1 MKKGTTIGIP
11 RFIEAVRKKYGIA
24 SDYVLAKKLK
34 VSQPEA
40 NWFRRGKKV
49 PNTAVCIR
57 IANLLKKNP
66 VELLLVA
73 QRDRASP
80 EEKEHWEMALS
91 AVDVLINVPQH
102 PRYIP
107 QKVEDIGHDLRQL
120 ESQML
125 SYEGNIAYTEMDG
138 ILRSTE
144 SSVDSL
150 MERWKVWKRDGP
162 LFPNYLM
169 GNQFAIKRGVKIRR
183 LFIFQKDQLTQEEE
197 MAEALQVLSD
207 QKLVGVSLF
216 FAFREELAPTLTF
229 QRLAAE
235 YKKQGVTGL
244 INTALFDNEIL
255 LFSRSYGEHSLGDD
269 GTTPPITM
277 IDQLHISWNED
288 HLRNL
293 NPGSLFE
300 TRYVTE
306 YKGERSLRAGLS
318 RSRKVTR

>member
-1 MKKGTTIGIP
+1 MGIP
-11 RFIEAVRKKYGIA
+11 RYIEQVKKKFGITN
-24 SDYVLAKKLK
+24 DYVLAKKLK

-57 IANLLKKNP
+57 IANLLEKNP

-73 QRDRASP
+73 QRDKAP
-80 EEKEHWEMALS
+80 VGEKEHWEMALS
-91 AVDVLINVPQH
+91 AIDVLINVPEH

-125 SYEGNIAYTEMDG
+125 SYEGNIAYTEMDR

-144 SSVDSL
+144 SSVVSI

-169 GNQFAIKRGVKIRR
+169 ASKFAIQRGVKIRR
-183 LFIFQKDQLTQEEE
+183 LFIFTAEQLKTEDKI
-197 MAEALQVLSD
+197 AEVLQVLND
-207 QKLVGVSLF
+207 QKLIGVSVF
-216 FAFREELAPTLTF
+216 FAFREELAQTLIF
-229 QRLAAE
+229 QRLEAE
-235 YKKQGVTGL
+235 YHKQGVKSQ
-244 INTALFDNEIL
+244 INSALFDNEIL
-255 LFSRSYGEHSLGDD
+255 LFSRSYGEHTLGEDSAQ
-269 GTTPPITM
+269 PPITM

-288 HLRNL
+288 HLHEL
-293 NPGSLFE
+293 NPGSLFDI
-300 TRYVTE
+300 RCVTE
-306 YKGERSLRAGLS
+306 YKGERSLKARLS
-318 RSRKVTR
+318 RARKEAR

>member
-1 MKKGTTIGIP
+1 M
-11 RFIEAVRKKYGIA
+11 
-24 SDYVLAKKLK
+24 
-34 VSQPEA
+34 SQPEA

-57 IANLLKKNP
+57 IANFLEKNP

-73 QRDRASP
+73 QRDKAP
-80 EEKEHWEMALS
+80 TGEKEHWEMALT
-91 AVDVLINVPQH
+91 AVDVLINVPEH

-107 QKVEDIGHDLRQL
+107 QKVQDIGHDLRQL

-125 SYEGNIAYTEMDG
+125 SYEGNIAYTEMDR

-144 SSVDSL
+144 SSVDSI

-169 GNQFAIKRGVKIRR
+169 GSKFAIQRGVKIRR
-183 LFIFQKDQLTQEEE
+183 LFIFTKDQLAKEEKI
-197 MAEALQVLSD
+197 AEALQVLND
-207 QKLVGVSLF
+207 QKLVGVTAF
-216 FAFREELAPTLTF
+216 FAFRDELGQTLTF

-235 YKKQGVTGL
+235 YKKQGVKGQ
-244 INTALFDNEIL
+244 INTALFDSEIL
-255 LFSRSYGEHSLGDD
+255 LFSRSYGEHSLSND
-269 GTTPPITM
+269 GATPPITM

-288 HLRNL
+288 HVRDL
-293 NPGSLFE
+293 NPVTLFE

-306 YKGERSLRAGLS
+306 YKGERSLRARLN
-318 RSRKVTR
+318 RTRKGHS